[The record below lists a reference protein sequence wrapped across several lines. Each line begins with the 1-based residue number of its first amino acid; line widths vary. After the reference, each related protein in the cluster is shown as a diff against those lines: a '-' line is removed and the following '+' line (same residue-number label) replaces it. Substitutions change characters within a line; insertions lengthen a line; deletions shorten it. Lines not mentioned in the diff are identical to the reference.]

1 MKQLKLTQFGNP
13 ILRKKAKPLLAT
25 KVKSKE
31 IQNLIADMRHTL
43 VSKKLGVGLAAP
55 QIGQSIALAVV
66 QIRPTPHRPK
76 VKNFDAILINPEI
89 TQTFGRRTQLW
100 EGCISSG
107 VGTSGLFARVP
118 RYKKVKVRFM
128 DEKGK
133 LHHKIFEGLP
143 AHVMQHE
150 VDHLNGIL
158 FVDRVK
164 DTGSYM
170 TFQEYKKHIRSQRK
184 TASDII

>member
-1 MKQLKLTQFGNP
+1 MMRVLSITQFGNP
-13 ILRKKAKPLLAT
+13 ILRKTAT
-25 KVKSKE
+25 KLAGKDIKSSKA
-31 IQNLIADMRHTL
+31 NRLISDIRHTL
-43 VSKKLGVGLAAP
+43 KNKKLGVGLAAP

-164 DTGSYM
+164 DTGTYM
-170 TFQEYKKHIRSQRK
+170 TFQEYKKHIRIKNIK
-184 TASDII
+184 TK